1 MPWPSAAVA
10 IATPSSC
17 VICCNRW
24 FPYVRLGEVK
34 LLAPL
39 PSPEK
44 LPATSFAAVSFS
56 SPACL
61 AVTRDPAVSRRG

>member
-10 IATPSSC
+10 IATPSSY
-17 VICCNRW
+17 VLSYNRW
-24 FPYVRLGEVK
+24 FPYVRWGEAN
-34 LLAPL
+34 LLAL
-39 PSPEK
+39 LLSPEK
-44 LPATSFAAVSFS
+44 SPATSFAAVSFS